1 MTGWSGRSAWVIGAS
16 SGIGAAVAQELLRR
30 GCDVTISARSES
42 ALHDV
47 AQGRMRVVPI
57 DISDS
62 RSVEQA
68 AAAVGRFDVVIVVAG
83 YWKQMSGRAFDYEVF
98 AQHNDVNVLGLA
110 RCIAA
115 VVPPMLRQGS
125 GTFVGVSSVAGYRG
139 MPGSS
144 GYGPSKAAQLNLL
157 ESLRCDLRGTGVDVV
172 TVSPGFVRTPMTDV
186 NTFPMPFIIDA
197 SEAATFIV
205 DGLERKKP
213 EIVFPRPMMLMMK
226 AARFVPQRWWPRLFK
241 PTSG

>member
-1 MTGWSGRSAWVIGAS
+1 MSGWHGRSAWVIGAS
-16 SGIGAAVAQELLRR
+16 SGIGAAVARELLQR
-30 GCDVTISARSES
+30 GCDVTISARSE
-42 ALHDV
+42 AGLAVV
-47 AQGRMRVVPI
+47 AQDRMRVVPV
-57 DISDS
+57 DISDTA
-62 RSVEQA
+62 SVEQA
-68 AAAVGRFDVVIVVAG
+68 AASIGRFDVVIVVAG
-83 YWKQMSGRAFDYEVF
+83 FWQQMSGRTFDYNVF
-98 AQHNDVNVLGLA
+98 ARHNDVNVLGLA

-115 VVPPMLRQGS
+115 VVPAMLRQGS

-157 ESLRCDLRGTGVDVV
+157 ESMRCDLRGTGVEVV

-197 SEAATFIV
+197 EEAAHFIV

-213 EIVFPRPMMLMMK
+213 EIVFPKPMMLMMK
-226 AARFVPQRWWPRLFK
+226 AARLVPQRWWPRLFK
-241 PTSG
+241 PAK